1 MTERSYRILLWS
13 LAFLGLLLDQTT
25 KYGVFQLGH
34 AFADERQAAEARRT
48 EPTAF
53 SWQWRDGHPEYP
65 VIPHCF
71 EFLTQFDG
79 RRASGNSFLGG
90 LRTWGG
96 ETMPRV
102 NHGALFGMDGG
113 LGVSANSLFAVI
125 SLLAAAAIIYWS
137 TQQSLARDWSLC
149 AALGLI
155 LAGTL
160 GNLYDRVVFDGVRDF
175 IHWHY
180 YEKFDWPVFNIAD
193 CCLVV
198 GAGLLLT
205 QAFWHRS
212 AVPADKPASAI
223 AETAVGTP
231 AVAEVK

>member
-1 MTERSYRILLWS
+1 MTGSYRSLLWG

-25 KYGVFQLGH
+25 KYVVFHWQYNEGQGGQYTVVPGVFELLAQ
-34 AFADERQAAEARRT
+34 FDARRDPG
-48 EPTAF
+48 PT
-53 SWQWRDGHPEYP
+53 WLHP
-65 VIPHCF
+65 
-71 EFLTQFDG
+71 
-79 RRASGNSFLGG
+79 
-90 LRTWGG
+90 LRTVSGD
-96 ETMPRV
+96 TLPRV

-113 LGVSANSLFAVI
+113 MGMSANAVFAVI

-137 TQQSLARDWSLC
+137 TQASLARDWSLC

-160 GNLYDRVVFDGVRDF
+160 GNLYDRIVFDGVRDF
-175 IHWHY
+175 IHWHWFD
-180 YEKFDWPVFNIAD
+180 KFDWPVFNIAD

-212 AVPADKPASAI
+212 AVHEKQPLA
-223 AETAVGTP
+223 TP
-231 AVAEVK
+231 AVEEPVVAEAKSA